1 MKSII
6 KCMNTEKFPRL
17 RIGIGAPAGEAPM
30 RADPRY
36 VVGRWDCTQLKMLPF
51 VLHFACEGLRVYLYR
66 GVTIAAGCC
75 NYKNCMEEYQKLYP
89 SRTFAHFD
97 TDDVLL
103 EKWSVCFSPVDERIH
118 ASRDYYW
125 EIIFHSRRETIPTHP
140 L

>member
-1 MKSII
+1 
-6 KCMNTEKFPRL
+6 MNTEKFPRL

-89 SRTFAHFD
+89 SRTFSHFD

-103 EKWSVCFSPVDERIH
+103 EKCSVCFSPVDERIH

-125 EIIFHSRRETIPTHP
+125 EILFHSRRETIPAHP